1 MARTGLVALI
11 VAIGIAV
18 PASAQDVI
26 VVTGD
31 RTGEV
36 RDAAALSIGVIGA
49 AEIAEIAAQHPAELL
64 NREAGV
70 FIHRGNGAEHLTA
83 IRSPVLTGG
92 AGAGGFLYLEDG
104 IALRAPGFANVNGLF
119 EDIGPLAGAVEVLRG
134 PGPSLYGSNA
144 LHGLVNT
151 RTPDPAATP
160 SRLVAEAGRFGRY
173 RGEVVLA
180 RPGETV
186 SSLIAVSA
194 RHEDGWREA
203 AGLDHV
209 RALVRADGEARG
221 IDWRFTAAL
230 VQLNQETAGYAAD
243 YRDRAVARANGDPE
257 AFRDA
262 IAGRMSLALRG
273 QAPEGWTWSLTPHWR
288 ANAMD
293 FRMHFFPTDPLE
305 ESGHRSAGVQGALYR
320 ERGAWRITLG
330 SDLEWTRGWLSETQ
344 ENPTRFSF
352 VQGDHYDYAVDA
364 RVAALYARTRWQAS
378 ERLSLIAGARWE
390 ATRFDYDNRL
400 PDGSVGRY
408 LRLPDRS
415 DDFSTFAPD
424 FGFLF
429 EVTENASLFGRVAR
443 GVRAP
448 QTAELYRLQPGQ
460 TIAGIEPET
469 LDSAELGWRQDIGA
483 GRIEITAFAMEKS
496 NVFFRDADGFNVT
509 DGATDHHGVEFDI
522 AWPLTGT
529 LEAGLT
535 GTWAR
540 HTYAFDRPVSAASE
554 GIAKGNDV
562 DTAPRWLW
570 TGRLAW
576 TPLPQADVSL
586 EWTHVGAY
594 FTDAGNLNTYEGH
607 DLLTLRA
614 QYRVSERT
622 TLYGAIRNLTG
633 EAYANRADY
642 AFGNARYF
650 PGEPR
655 NVTVGIRVTG

>member
-1 MARTGLVALI
+1 MYRTIAATLLLAAL
-11 VAIGIAV
+11 
-18 PASAQDVI
+18 PAAHAQEDVI

-31 RTGEV
+31 RQGEV
-36 RDAAALSIGVIGA
+36 REQSVLSLGVISG
-49 AEIAEIAAQHPAELL
+49 ETIADIAPQHPAELL

-70 FIHRGNGAEHLTA
+70 FINRGNGAEHLTA

-92 AGAGGFLYLEDG
+92 AGAGSFLYLQDG
-104 IALRAPGFANVNGLF
+104 IPLRAAGFANVNGLF

-134 PGPSLYGSNA
+134 PGPALYGSNA

-151 RTPDPAATP
+151 LTPDPAETS
-160 SRLVAEAGRFGRY
+160 SRLVAEAGSFGRY
-173 RGEVVLA
+173 RGDAVLA
-180 RPGETV
+180 RPGERV
-186 SSLIAVSA
+186 SSLLALSG
-194 RHEDGWREA
+194 RHEDGWREDA
-203 AGLDHV
+203 RLDHV

-221 IDWRFTAAL
+221 VDWRFTASL
-230 VQLNQETAGYAAD
+230 VGLNQETAGYAPD
-243 YRDRAVARANGDPE
+243 YRDRELARANGDPE

-262 IAGRMSLALRG
+262 IAGRMSLRMSGPAG
-273 QAPEGWTWSLTPHWR
+273 GNWSWSLTPYWR

-293 FRMHFFPTDPLE
+293 FRMHFFPSDPLE
-305 ESGHRSAGVQGALYR
+305 KSGHRSAGLNAALVR
-320 ERGAWRITLG
+320 EAGDVRITLG
-330 SDLEWTRGWLSETQ
+330 ADAEWTRGWLSETQ
-344 ENPTRFSF
+344 ENPTIFSF
-352 VQGDHYDYAVDA
+352 IQGDHYDYEIDA
-364 RVAALYARTRWQAS
+364 QVAALYGQARWQAS
-378 ERLSLIAGARWE
+378 DRLSLVAGARWE
-390 ATRFDYDNRL
+390 ATRFDYDTLL
-400 PDGSVGRY
+400 PAGSEGRY

-415 DDFSTFAPD
+415 DDFSTFAPNI
-424 FGFLF
+424 GFLF
-429 EVTENASLFGRVAR
+429 ELSDNSALFGRMAR

-469 LDSAELGWRQDIGA
+469 LDSAELGWRRSLGE
-483 GRIEITAFAMEKS
+483 GRVEVTAFAMEKS

-509 DGATDHHGVEFDI
+509 DGATDHHGIEFDI
-522 AWPLTGT
+522 AWPFADT

-535 GTWAR
+535 GSWAR

-554 GIAKGNDV
+554 GIAAGNDV

-576 TPLPQADVSL
+576 TPTPQADVAL
-586 EWTHVGAY
+586 EWTHVGEY
-594 FTDAGNLNTYEGH
+594 FTDAGNLHTYEGH

-614 QYRVSERT
+614 RYRLSDRT

-633 EAYANRADY
+633 EAYAERADY

-655 NVTVGIRVTG
+655 GVTVGIRVTG